1 MVTMQVC
8 IDIIQFDQKKMEPD
22 DSTTHR
28 KEIDSICLILNGK
41 MSHLLTTENW
51 KKNSCNILGSQQIWQ
66 RSPLSITVLFVSNW
80 QFFAKFHIAF
90 CLFTFQCG
98 FPISSFMERQFQ
110 RSNQKHFIKGKSLE
124 KPKFVGSITCIFMG
138 YISI

>member
-1 MVTMQVC
+1 
-8 IDIIQFDQKKMEPD
+8 MEPD

-51 KKNSCNILGSQQIWQ
+51 TKNSCNVLGSQQFWQ
-66 RSPLSITVLFVSNW
+66 HSTLRITVLFVSNW

-124 KPKFVGSITCIFMG
+124 IFRQHYMHIHG
-138 YISI
+138 LHKYMLMVIGNCSCQFEKDFE